1 MTGTGASEPTLL
13 EIRYRRALRMLPE
26 DYRAAWGE
34 DMVTSL
40 LDARGVGDPD
50 PEQDELAG
58 LGKPG
63 PAEVLSV
70 LLLAVR
76 ARLGAFGAS
85 PRQARWGEAARRVAL
100 VGLLVAAAD
109 VLARGI
115 WEVAVLHDLP
125 TSLGD
130 ASIANPGWLFAGPW
144 RRLLALAPALWA
156 PAFAALVFGRRRT
169 AAALAVLA
177 VLPELLRTALD
188 ITGFPGI
195 TATLLAFQIAR
206 LAPVVA
212 LIAFHDGA
220 PAPRPRPWLVALAVA
235 TATLLL
241 PAALI
246 DRGPGALPPPTW
258 VQLVFADWA
267 GVCAIAAVTAAVVH
281 LVARRR
287 GHRFGSA
294 RWTLA
299 LFVITALALLQRGV
313 SVADYVRLSSPEPG
327 GYRVFEVAAL
337 VETVLLATVAVVLAT
352 LARDDLHET
361 RDSPAPMP
369 GAGPSVTA

>member
-1 MTGTGASEPTLL
+1 MTQAGSSEPTLL
-13 EIRYRRALRMLPE
+13 EIRYRRALRMLPG
-26 DYRAAWGE
+26 DYRATWGE
-34 DMVTSL
+34 DMLTSL
-40 LDARGVGDPD
+40 LDARGVDGSDT
-50 PEQDELAG
+50 EAAVLAG

-76 ARLGAFGAS
+76 ARLGAFGAT
-85 PRQARWGEAARRVAL
+85 PRQVLWGEAARRFAL

-125 TSLGD
+125 ASLGD
-130 ASIANPGWLFAGPW
+130 ATYANPAWLFTGPW
-144 RRLLALAPALWA
+144 RRLLALVPVLWV
-156 PAFAALVFGRRRT
+156 PAFAALVLDRRRT
-169 AAALAVLA
+169 ATALAALAVLPDL
-177 VLPELLRTALD
+177 VRTGLD
-188 ITGFPGI
+188 ISGFPAI
-195 TATLLAFQIAR
+195 TPSLLAAQVAR

-212 LIAFHDGA
+212 LVAFHDRA

-246 DRGPGALPPPTW
+246 DRVPGALPPPTW

-267 GVCAIAAVTAAVVH
+267 GVCAIAAVAAAVVH

-287 GHRFGSA
+287 GHPFGSA
-294 RWTLA
+294 GWTLA
-299 LFVITALALLQRGV
+299 LAVVTASALLQRAV
-313 SVADYVRLSSPEPG
+313 SVADYLRLSGPQPG
-327 GYRVFEVAAL
+327 AFRVFEIGTVVETAL
-337 VETVLLATVAVVLAT
+337 VATMAVLLATVA
-352 LARDDLHET
+352 RDDLRET
-361 RDSPAPMP
+361 RDGPAPMP